1 MVKLTVKLI
10 LKLDSIRGVPFQN
23 DDLCLL
29 DQGRLYRFNSSPSCK
44 PGSPL
49 SYLETAILYCGSQ
62 PHDCMLSDRQEIKP
76 EHTSARVCVFC
87 MCVCVLHVCSAC
99 VCVCVLHVCSA
110 CACVRACV
118 RVCVLM
124 CSCGPVSPDVLS
136 EPKNVSR
143 PKRTNTHPQTHTG
156 KEAHTP
162 IQAMVLHQQMYYFN
176 FIID

>member
-87 MCVCVLHVCSAC
+87 MCVFCMFVLHVCACVFCMCVLHVR
-99 VCVCVLHVCSA
+99 
-110 CACVRACV
+110 ACVRACV
-118 RVCVLM
+118 CVC
-124 CSCGPVSPDVLS
+124 
-136 EPKNVSR
+136 
-143 PKRTNTHPQTHTG
+143 
-156 KEAHTP
+156 
-162 IQAMVLHQQMYYFN
+162 
-176 FIID
+176 

>member
-76 EHTSARVCVFC
+76 EHTSARVCV
-87 MCVCVLHVCSAC
+87 CSAC
-99 VCVCVLHVCSA
+99 VCVFCMFVLHVCACVFCMCVLHVR
-110 CACVRACV
+110 ACVRACV
-118 RVCVLM
+118 CVC
-124 CSCGPVSPDVLS
+124 
-136 EPKNVSR
+136 
-143 PKRTNTHPQTHTG
+143 
-156 KEAHTP
+156 
-162 IQAMVLHQQMYYFN
+162 
-176 FIID
+176 